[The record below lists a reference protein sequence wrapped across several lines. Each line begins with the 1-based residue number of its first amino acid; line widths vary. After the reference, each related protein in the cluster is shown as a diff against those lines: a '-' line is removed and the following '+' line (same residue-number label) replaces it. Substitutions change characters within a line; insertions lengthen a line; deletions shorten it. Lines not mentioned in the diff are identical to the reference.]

1 MRIYF
6 FLICVL
12 LTCQGLYGQV
22 PVRITSENDLYSVT
36 QDHIQYLEDKKS
48 TLSVNEVA
56 VAPFLKSPSEVPG
69 FFISSSSFWV
79 KFIIRNETENPH
91 LVINLEHATI
101 DDAVLYYKSATSDS
115 FDSIKLTEAQP
126 FAHRKYNYQTYM
138 FDAQVN
144 KGEQK
149 VFFLKIRASEQL
161 LVPVTVGHVEKTFEK
176 IATNDLIFGL
186 YIGLI
191 LVMVLYNLFLY
202 FSTKEISYFYYVL
215 YMVIVG
221 VQQAQLQGY
230 TFRFLWPNTPAVN
243 NYAAFLVPFFNG
255 IAALEFIRNFLNLK
269 SVSRRFNRGILLFEG
284 LYVISLIL
292 GLMGMFRGAQVA
304 VQLTAFCTAF
314 YVLGICSFLAIKQ
327 IHGAKTL
334 LIAWSIFLCSV
345 IVFVL
350 RNVGILP
357 YNYLTF
363 YALQIGSAAEAV
375 LLSLAL
381 ADRINTYRRNQEL
394 ARKEALRVSLEN
406 ERLVKDQNIIL
417 ERQVHERTQELED
430 ANENLNST
438 LSQLKSAQSQLVES
452 EKMVSLGQ
460 LTAGIAHEINNPIN
474 FVTSNIKPLELD
486 VSDLLSV
493 IKKYEEIDTSKNVE
507 DQFRAV
513 DAYKRQID
521 LDYINEE
528 IKTLLTGI
536 KDGAHRTAEIVSNL
550 KNFARIDEANIK
562 YANLNDG
569 LQSTLMLV
577 KNSFPTDFILNKEFG
592 NIPEIECTPG
602 KINQVFMNI
611 ITNGLQSIVE
621 RQSYSPGTG
630 ILTIK
635 TTSEDGHV
643 KVSIK
648 DNGTG
653 IKDSVREKIFE
664 PFYTTKPVGQG
675 TGLGMSIVKGI
686 IDSHNGTIEVVS
698 NFGDGAEFIIT
709 LPIKYLA

>member
-1 MRIYF
+1 
-6 FLICVL
+6 
-12 LTCQGLYGQV
+12 
-22 PVRITSENDLYSVT
+22 
-36 QDHIQYLEDKKS
+36 
-48 TLSVNEVA
+48 
-56 VAPFLKSPSEVPG
+56 
-69 FFISSSSFWV
+69 
-79 KFIIRNETENPH
+79 
-91 LVINLEHATI
+91 
-101 DDAVLYYKSATSDS
+101 
-115 FDSIKLTEAQP
+115 
-126 FAHRKYNYQTYM
+126 
-138 FDAQVN
+138 
-144 KGEQK
+144 
-149 VFFLKIRASEQL
+149 
-161 LVPVTVGHVEKTFEK
+161 
-176 IATNDLIFGL
+176 
-186 YIGLI
+186 
-191 LVMVLYNLFLY
+191 
-202 FSTKEISYFYYVL
+202 
-215 YMVIVG
+215 
-221 VQQAQLQGY
+221 
-230 TFRFLWPNTPAVN
+230 
-243 NYAAFLVPFFNG
+243 
-255 IAALEFIRNFLNLK
+255 
-269 SVSRRFNRGILLFEG
+269 
-284 LYVISLIL
+284 
-292 GLMGMFRGAQVA
+292 MGMFRGAQIA

-314 YVLGICSFLAIKQ
+314 YVLGICSFLAIKK

-430 ANENLNST
+430 ANENLNNT

-493 IKKYEEIDTSKNVE
+493 IKKYEEIDTSKDVE
-507 DQFRAV
+507 EQFKSIE
-513 DAYKRQID
+513 AYKRQID

-592 NIPEIECTPG
+592 IPEIECTPG

-630 ILTIK
+630 ILTIQ

>member
-1 MRIYF
+1 
-6 FLICVL
+6 
-12 LTCQGLYGQV
+12 
-22 PVRITSENDLYSVT
+22 
-36 QDHIQYLEDKKS
+36 
-48 TLSVNEVA
+48 
-56 VAPFLKSPSEVPG
+56 
-69 FFISSSSFWV
+69 
-79 KFIIRNETENPH
+79 
-91 LVINLEHATI
+91 
-101 DDAVLYYKSATSDS
+101 
-115 FDSIKLTEAQP
+115 
-126 FAHRKYNYQTYM
+126 
-138 FDAQVN
+138 
-144 KGEQK
+144 
-149 VFFLKIRASEQL
+149 
-161 LVPVTVGHVEKTFEK
+161 
-176 IATNDLIFGL
+176 
-186 YIGLI
+186 
-191 LVMVLYNLFLY
+191 
-202 FSTKEISYFYYVL
+202 
-215 YMVIVG
+215 
-221 VQQAQLQGY
+221 
-230 TFRFLWPNTPAVN
+230 
-243 NYAAFLVPFFNG
+243 
-255 IAALEFIRNFLNLK
+255 
-269 SVSRRFNRGILLFEG
+269 
-284 LYVISLIL
+284 
-292 GLMGMFRGAQVA
+292 
-304 VQLTAFCTAF
+304 
-314 YVLGICSFLAIKQ
+314 
-327 IHGAKTL
+327 
-334 LIAWSIFLCSV
+334 
-345 IVFVL
+345 
-350 RNVGILP
+350 
-357 YNYLTF
+357 
-363 YALQIGSAAEAV
+363 
-375 LLSLAL
+375 
-381 ADRINTYRRNQEL
+381 
-394 ARKEALRVSLEN
+394 
-406 ERLVKDQNIIL
+406 
-417 ERQVHERTQELED
+417 
-430 ANENLNST
+430 
-438 LSQLKSAQSQLVES
+438 
-452 EKMVSLGQ
+452 MVSLGQ

-493 IKKYEEIDTSKNVE
+493 IKKYEEIDTSKDVE
-507 DQFRAV
+507 EQFKSIE
-513 DAYKRQID
+513 AYKRQID

-630 ILTIK
+630 ILTIQ